1 VALRP
6 RLSPGV
12 PLSRDGATDLGN
24 GTEAVKYV
32 AQGSG
37 MLLLEPRPATSP

>member
-12 PLSRDGATDLGN
+12 PLSRDGEHELRV
-24 GTEAVKYV
+24 GTEDVNKA
-32 AQGSG
+32 SG
-37 MLLLEPRPATSP
+37 A